1 MSFVK
6 RPYVIVNCA
15 ASLDGKIA
23 LANRR
28 LVRLSCSDDHQR
40 VHALRAECDAVVVGI
55 GTVLQDDP
63 RLLLNPSLALGK
75 SPLRVVLDT
84 TLRTPRSARVLQ
96 GDAPTLIATGSRP
109 HKRELPDTEVVECG
123 NGAVDLQQLLLML
136 QSRGIHKVLVE
147 GGETVLW
154 SFLTS
159 ELWDEFTQFISNS
172 FIGGVTSPSIAGG
185 SGIVT
190 SSDMRKFRLEKVERL
205 GNGALLTW
213 QRG

>member
-1 MSFVK
+1 ME
-6 RPYVIVNCA
+6 RPHVIVNCA

-28 LVRLSCSDDHQR
+28 PVRLSCDADHRR
-40 VHALRAECDAVVVGI
+40 VHTLRAECDAVIVGI

-63 RLLLNPSLALGK
+63 RLLLDPALAPGA

-96 GDAPTLIATGSRP
+96 GDASTLVATGSRP
-109 HKRELPDTEVVECG
+109 RRQELRGAEVVACG
-123 NGAVDLQQLLLML
+123 NGAVDLARLLALL
-136 QSRGIHKVLVE
+136 HARGVRKVLVE

-159 ELWDEFTQFISNS
+159 GLWDEFTQFVANTL
-172 FIGGVTSPSIAGG
+172 IGGVTSPTVAGG
-185 SGIVT
+185 AGAAT
-190 SSDMRKFRLEKVERL
+190 PAEMHAFTLESAERL
-205 GNGALLTW
+205 GDGVLLTW
-213 QRG
+213 RRG

>member
-1 MSFVK
+1 ME
-6 RPYVIVNCA
+6 RPHVIVNCA

-28 LVRLSCSDDHQR
+28 PVRLSCDADHR
-40 VHALRAECDAVVVGI
+40 RGHTLRAECDAVIVGI

-63 RLLLNPSLALGK
+63 RLLLDPALAPGA

-96 GDAPTLIATGSRP
+96 GDASTLVATGSRP
-109 HKRELPDTEVVECG
+109 RRQELRGAEVVACG
-123 NGAVDLQQLLLML
+123 NGAVDLARLLALL
-136 QSRGIHKVLVE
+136 HARGVRKVLVE

-159 ELWDEFTQFISNS
+159 GLWDEFTQFVANTL
-172 FIGGVTSPSIAGG
+172 IGGVTSPTVAGG
-185 SGIVT
+185 AGAAT
-190 SSDMRKFRLEKVERL
+190 PAEMHAFTLESAERL
-205 GNGALLTW
+205 GNGVLLTW
-213 QRG
+213 RRG

>member
-1 MSFVK
+1 ME

-28 LVRLSCSDDHQR
+28 PVRLSCDDDHRR
-40 VHALRAECDAVVVGI
+40 VHVLRAECDAVIVGI

-63 RLLLNPSLALGK
+63 RLLLDPRLTPGE

-84 TLRTPRSARVLQ
+84 TLRTPLSARVLQ

-109 HKRELPDTEVVECG
+109 RKRELPDTEVVECG
-123 NGAVDLQQLLLML
+123 KDTVDLPQLLQML
-136 QSRGIHKVLVE
+136 HSRGIHKVLVE

-159 ELWDEFTQFISNS
+159 GLWDEFTQFITNS
-172 FIGGVTSPSIAGG
+172 LIGGVTSPTVAGG
-185 SGIVT
+185 PGAVT
-190 SSDMRKFRLEKVERL
+190 PTDMREFRLEKVERL
-205 GNGALLTW
+205 GDGVLLTW
-213 QRG
+213 RRG

>member
-1 MSFVK
+1 ME
-6 RPYVIVNCA
+6 RPHVIVNCA

-28 LVRLSCSDDHQR
+28 PVRLSCDADHRR
-40 VHALRAECDAVVVGI
+40 VHTLRAECDAVIVGI

-63 RLLLNPSLALGK
+63 RLLLDPALAPGA

-96 GDAPTLIATGSRP
+96 GDAPTLVATGSRP
-109 HKRELPDTEVVECG
+109 RRQELRGAEVVACG
-123 NGAVDLQQLLLML
+123 NGAVDLARLLALL
-136 QSRGIHKVLVE
+136 HARGVRKVLVE

-159 ELWDEFTQFISNS
+159 GLWDEFTQFVANTL
-172 FIGGVTSPSIAGG
+172 IGGVTSPTVAGG
-185 SGIVT
+185 AGAAT
-190 SSDMRKFRLEKVERL
+190 PAEMHAFTLESAERL
-205 GNGALLTW
+205 GNGVLLTW
-213 QRG
+213 RRG

>member
-1 MSFVK
+1 ME
-6 RPYVIVNCA
+6 RPHVIVNCA

-28 LVRLSCSDDHQR
+28 PVRLSCDADHRR
-40 VHALRAECDAVVVGI
+40 VHTLRAECDAVIVGI

-63 RLLLNPSLALGK
+63 RLLLDPALAPGA

-96 GDAPTLIATGSRP
+96 GDASTLVATGSRP
-109 HKRELPDTEVVECG
+109 RRQELHGAEVVACG
-123 NGAVDLQQLLLML
+123 NGAVDLARLLALL
-136 QSRGIHKVLVE
+136 HARGVRKVLVE

-159 ELWDEFTQFISNS
+159 GLWDEFTQFVANTL
-172 FIGGVTSPSIAGG
+172 IGGVTSPTVAGG
-185 SGIVT
+185 AGAAT
-190 SSDMRKFRLEKVERL
+190 PAEMHAFTLESAERL
-205 GNGALLTW
+205 GNGVLLTW
-213 QRG
+213 RRG

>member
-1 MSFVK
+1 ME
-6 RPYVIVNCA
+6 RPHVIVNCA

-28 LVRLSCSDDHQR
+28 PVRLSCDADHRR
-40 VHALRAECDAVVVGI
+40 VHTLRAECDAVIVGI

-63 RLLLNPSLALGK
+63 RLLLDPALAPGA

-96 GDAPTLIATGSRP
+96 GDASTLVATGSRP
-109 HKRELPDTEVVECG
+109 RRQELRGAEVVACG
-123 NGAVDLQQLLLML
+123 NGAVDLARLLALL
-136 QSRGIHKVLVE
+136 HARGVRKVLVE

-159 ELWDEFTQFISNS
+159 GLWDEFTQFVANTL
-172 FIGGVTSPSIAGG
+172 IGGVTSPTVAGG
-185 SGIVT
+185 AGAAT
-190 SSDMRKFRLEKVERL
+190 PAEMHAFTLESAERL
-205 GNGALLTW
+205 GDDVLLTW
-213 QRG
+213 RRG

>member
-1 MSFVK
+1 ME
-6 RPYVIVNCA
+6 RPHVVVNCA

-28 LVRLSCSDDHQR
+28 PVQLSCDDDHQR
-40 VHALRAECDAVVVGI
+40 LHALRAECDAVIVGI
-55 GTVLQDDP
+55 GTVLQDNP
-63 RLLLNPSLALGK
+63 RLLLDPRLAPGK

-109 HKRELPDTEVVECG
+109 RKRELPDIEVVECG
-123 NGAVDLQQLLLML
+123 SDTVNLQQLLLKL
-136 QSRGIHKVLVE
+136 QSRGIRKVLVE

-159 ELWDEFTQFISNS
+159 GLWDVFTQFISNS
-172 FIGGVTSPSIAGG
+172 LIGGVTSPTVAGG
-185 SGIVT
+185 PGAVAPTDI
-190 SSDMRKFRLEKVERL
+190 REFQLEKVERL
-205 GNGALLTW
+205 GDGVLLTW

>member
-1 MSFVK
+1 ME
-6 RPYVIVNCA
+6 RPHVIVNCA

-28 LVRLSCSDDHQR
+28 PVRLSCDADHRR
-40 VHALRAECDAVVVGI
+40 VHTLRAECDAVIVGI

-63 RLLLNPSLALGK
+63 RLLLDPALAPGA

-96 GDAPTLIATGSRP
+96 GDASTLVATGSRP
-109 HKRELPDTEVVECG
+109 RRQELRGAEVVACG
-123 NGAVDLQQLLLML
+123 NGAVDLARLLALL
-136 QSRGIHKVLVE
+136 HARGVRKVLVE

-159 ELWDEFTQFISNS
+159 GLWDEFTQFVANTL
-172 FIGGVTSPSIAGG
+172 IGGVTSPTVAGG
-185 SGIVT
+185 AGAAT
-190 SSDMRKFRLEKVERL
+190 PAEMHAFTLESAERL
-205 GNGALLTW
+205 GNGVLLTW
-213 QRG
+213 RRG

>member
-1 MSFVK
+1 ME
-6 RPYVIVNCA
+6 RPHVIVNCA

-28 LVRLSCSDDHQR
+28 PVRLSCDADHRR
-40 VHALRAECDAVVVGI
+40 VHTLRAECDAVIVGI

-63 RLLLNPSLALGK
+63 RLLLDPALAPGA

-96 GDAPTLIATGSRP
+96 GDASTLVATGSRP
-109 HKRELPDTEVVECG
+109 RRQELRGAEVVACG
-123 NGAVDLQQLLLML
+123 NGAVDLARLLALL
-136 QSRGIHKVLVE
+136 HARGVRKVLVE

-159 ELWDEFTQFISNS
+159 GLWDEFTQFVANTL
-172 FIGGVTSPSIAGG
+172 IGGVTSPTVAGG
-185 SGIVT
+185 AGAATPAEMHAFTLASA
-190 SSDMRKFRLEKVERL
+190 ERL
-205 GNGALLTW
+205 GNGVLLTW
-213 QRG
+213 RRG

>member
-1 MSFVK
+1 
-6 RPYVIVNCA
+6 
-15 ASLDGKIA
+15 
-23 LANRR
+23 
-28 LVRLSCSDDHQR
+28 
-40 VHALRAECDAVVVGI
+40 LRAECDAVIVGI

-63 RLLLNPSLALGK
+63 QLLLDPRLAPGK

-109 HKRELPDTEVVECG
+109 RERELPDTEVIECG
-123 NGAVDLQQLLLML
+123 NDTVDLLQLLQML
-136 QSRGIHKVLVE
+136 HSRGIHKVMVE

-159 ELWDEFTQFISNS
+159 GLWDEFTQFISNS
-172 FIGGVTSPSIAGG
+172 LIGGVTSPTVAGG
-185 SGIVT
+185 PGAVT
-190 SSDMRKFRLEKVERL
+190 PADMREFRLEKVERL
-205 GNGALLTW
+205 GDGVLLTW

>member
-1 MSFVK
+1 ME

-28 LVRLSCSDDHQR
+28 PVRLSCDADHRR
-40 VHALRAECDAVVVGI
+40 VHALRAECNAVIVGI

-63 RLLLNPSLALGK
+63 RLLLDTALAEGE

-96 GDAPTLIATGSRP
+96 GDAPTLVATGSRP
-109 HKRELPDTEVVECG
+109 RRRELRGAEVVACG
-123 NGAVDLQQLLLML
+123 NGAVDLARLLELL
-136 QSRGIHKVLVE
+136 HVRGVRKVLVE

-159 ELWDEFTQFISNS
+159 GLWDEFTQFVANTL
-172 FIGGVTSPSIAGG
+172 IGGVTSPTVAGG
-185 SGIVT
+185 AGAAT
-190 SSDMRKFRLEKVERL
+190 PAEMHAFTLESAERL
-205 GNGALLTW
+205 GDGVLLRW
-213 QRG
+213 RRG

>member
-1 MSFVK
+1 ME
-6 RPYVIVNCA
+6 RPHVIVNCA

-28 LVRLSCSDDHQR
+28 PVRLSCDADHRR
-40 VHALRAECDAVVVGI
+40 VHTLRAECDAVIVGI

-63 RLLLNPSLALGK
+63 RLLLDPALAPGA

-96 GDAPTLIATGSRP
+96 GDASTLVATGSRP
-109 HKRELPDTEVVECG
+109 RRQELRGAEVVACG
-123 NGAVDLQQLLLML
+123 NGAVDLARLLALL
-136 QSRGIHKVLVE
+136 HARGVRKVLVE

-159 ELWDEFTQFISNS
+159 GLWDEFTQFVANTL
-172 FIGGVTSPSIAGG
+172 IGGVTSPTVAGG
-185 SGIVT
+185 AGAAT
-190 SSDMRKFRLEKVERL
+190 PAEMHAFTLESAEQL
-205 GNGALLTW
+205 GDGVLLTW
-213 QRG
+213 RRG

>member
-1 MSFVK
+1 ME
-6 RPYVIVNCA
+6 RPHVIVNCA

-28 LVRLSCSDDHQR
+28 PVRLSCDADHRR
-40 VHALRAECDAVVVGI
+40 VHTLRAECDAVIVGI

-63 RLLLNPSLALGK
+63 RLLLDPALAPGA

-96 GDAPTLIATGSRP
+96 GDASTLVATGSRP
-109 HKRELPDTEVVECG
+109 RRQELRGAEVVACG
-123 NGAVDLQQLLLML
+123 NGAVDLARLLALL
-136 QSRGIHKVLVE
+136 HARGVRKVLVE

-159 ELWDEFTQFISNS
+159 GLWDEFTQFVANTL
-172 FIGGVTSPSIAGG
+172 IGGVTSPTVAGG
-185 SGIVT
+185 AGAAT
-190 SSDMRKFRLEKVERL
+190 PAEMHAFTLESADRL
-205 GNGALLTW
+205 GDGVLLTW
-213 QRG
+213 RRG

>member
-1 MSFVK
+1 ME
-6 RPYVIVNCA
+6 RPHVIVNCA

-28 LVRLSCSDDHQR
+28 PVRLSCDADHRR
-40 VHALRAECDAVVVGI
+40 VHTLRAECDAVIVGI

-63 RLLLNPSLALGK
+63 RLLLDPALAPGA

-96 GDAPTLIATGSRP
+96 GDASTLVATGSRP
-109 HKRELPDTEVVECG
+109 RRQELRGAEVVACG
-123 NGAVDLQQLLLML
+123 NGAVDLARLLALL
-136 QSRGIHKVLVE
+136 HARGVRKVLVE

-159 ELWDEFTQFISNS
+159 GLWDEFTQFVANTL
-172 FIGGVTSPSIAGG
+172 IGGVTSPTVAGG
-185 SGIVT
+185 AGAAT
-190 SSDMRKFRLEKVERL
+190 PAEMQAFTLESAERL
-205 GNGALLTW
+205 GDGVLLTW
-213 QRG
+213 RRG

>member
-1 MSFVK
+1 ME
-6 RPYVIVNCA
+6 RPHVVVNCA

-28 LVRLSCSDDHQR
+28 PVRLSCGDDHQR
-40 VHALRAECDAVVVGI
+40 VHALRAECDAVIVGI

-63 RLLLNPSLALGK
+63 QLLLDPRLAPGK

-109 HKRELPDTEVVECG
+109 RERELPDTEVVECG
-123 NGAVDLQQLLLML
+123 NDTVDLLQLLQML
-136 QSRGIHKVLVE
+136 HSRGIHKVMVE

-159 ELWDEFTQFISNS
+159 GLWDEFTQFISNS
-172 FIGGVTSPSIAGG
+172 LIGGVTSPTVAGG
-185 SGIVT
+185 PGAVT
-190 SSDMRKFRLEKVERL
+190 PTDMREFRLEKAERL
-205 GNGALLTW
+205 GDGVLLTW